1 MIIKALRDYI
11 RTFECLETFNNAIRV
26 NVNYLEEN
34 PDTYS
39 IEEVPIE
46 PIVKKYVNG
55 DSIRQYAFIF
65 TSREPYGADVLQ
77 NIDNSGFYE
86 KFADEVEIKNDNGIF
101 PLLDNGLE
109 PLAIEVTS
117 TGYAF
122 AVTEDTAQYQIQL
135 RLKYL
140 KRKDDINC
148 QLEKEKYRPTI

>member
-1 MIIKALRDYI
+1 MIIKSLRDYM
-11 RTFECLETFNNAIRV
+11 RKLKCLETFNNAIRI
-26 NVNYLEEN
+26 NVNYLEPN
-34 PDTYS
+34 TDTYS

-65 TSREPYGADVLQ
+65 TSREPYGVDVLQ

-86 KFADEVEIKNDNGIF
+86 KLADEIEENNNKDIL

-109 PLAIEVTS
+109 PLEIKVTS

-122 AVTEDTAQYQIQL
+122 AVTEDTAQFQIQL
-135 RLKYL
+135 KLKYF
-140 KRKDDINC
+140 KKGMN
-148 QLEKEKYRPTI
+148 

>member
-11 RTFECLETFNNAIRV
+11 RTCPHLDTFNNAIKV
-26 NVNYLEEN
+26 NVNYLE
-34 PDTYS
+34 PDVDTYS

-46 PIVKKYVNG
+46 PILKRYVNG

-65 TSREPYGADVLQ
+65 TSREPYGVDVLQ

-86 KFADEVEIKNDNGIF
+86 KFADWIEEQNNKEIF

-109 PLAIEVTS
+109 PLEIKVTS

-122 AVTEDTAQYQIQL
+122 AVTEDTAQYQINL
-135 RLKYL
+135 KLKYF
-140 KRKDDINC
+140 KKGMN
-148 QLEKEKYRPTI
+148 

>member
-11 RTFECLETFNNAIRV
+11 RTCPHLDTFNNAIRV
-26 NVNYLEEN
+26 NVNYLE
-34 PDTYS
+34 PDADTYS

-46 PIVKKYVNG
+46 PILKKYVNG

-65 TSREPYGADVLQ
+65 TSREPYGIDVLQ

-86 KFADEVEIKNDNGIF
+86 KFADWIENQNDNERL

-109 PLAIEVTS
+109 PLEIKVTS

-122 AVTEDTAQYQIQL
+122 AVTEDTAQFQIQL
-135 RLKYL
+135 RLKYF
-140 KRKDDINC
+140 KKGMN
-148 QLEKEKYRPTI
+148 

>member
-1 MIIKALRDYI
+1 MIIDSLRNYI
-11 RTFECLETFNNAIRV
+11 RKCPYLDTFNNAIKV
-26 NVNYLEEN
+26 NVNYLEGS

-39 IEEVPIE
+39 IEEVPIN

-65 TSREPYGADVLQ
+65 TSREPYGADVFQ

-86 KFADEVEIKNDNGIF
+86 KFADWIEESNNNEIF
-101 PLLDNGLE
+101 PLLDDGLE

-122 AVTEDTAQYQIQL
+122 AVTEDTAQFQIQL

-140 KRKDDINC
+140 KKKGIN
-148 QLEKEKYRPTI
+148 

>member
-11 RTFECLETFNNAIRV
+11 RNCPYLETFNNAIRV
-26 NVNYLEEN
+26 NVNYLE
-34 PDTYS
+34 PDADTYS

-65 TSREPYGADVLQ
+65 TSREPYGIDVLQ

-86 KFADEVEIKNDNGIF
+86 KFADWIENQNNKDIL
-101 PLLDNGLE
+101 PLLDSGLE
-109 PLAIEVTS
+109 PLEIKVTS

-122 AVTEDTAQYQIQL
+122 AVTEDTAQFQIQL
-135 RLKYL
+135 RLKYF
-140 KRKDDINC
+140 KKGMN
-148 QLEKEKYRPTI
+148 

>member
-11 RTFECLETFNNAIRV
+11 RTCPHLDTFNNAIKV
-26 NVNYLEEN
+26 NVNYLEGS

-39 IEEVPIE
+39 IEEVPID

-65 TSREPYGADVLQ
+65 TSREPYGIDVLQ

-86 KFADEVEIKNDNGIF
+86 KFADWIEDNNNKDIL
-101 PLLDNGLE
+101 PVLDNGLE
-109 PLAIEVTS
+109 PLKIEVTS

-122 AVTEDTAQYQIQL
+122 AVSEDTAQYQINL
-135 RLKYL
+135 RLKYF
-140 KRKDDINC
+140 KKGMN
-148 QLEKEKYRPTI
+148 

>member
-1 MIIKALRDYI
+1 MIIDSLRNYI
-11 RTFECLETFNNAIRV
+11 RMCPHLDTFNNAIKV
-26 NVNYLEEN
+26 NVNYLEGN

-39 IEEVPIE
+39 IEEVPIN
-46 PIVKKYVNG
+46 PIVRKYVNG

-65 TSREPYGADVLQ
+65 TSREHYGADVFQ

-86 KFADEVEIKNDNGIF
+86 KFADWIENNNDNEIF
-101 PLLDNGLE
+101 PLIDNGLE

-122 AVTEDTAQYQIQL
+122 AVTEDTAQFQIQL

-140 KRKDDINC
+140 KKKGMN
-148 QLEKEKYRPTI
+148 

>member
-1 MIIKALRDYI
+1 MIIQGI
-11 RTFECLETFNNAIRV
+11 RNYMRGLKCLDTFNNAIRV
-26 NVNYLEEN
+26 NVNYLEPT

-39 IEEVPIE
+39 IEEIPIE
-46 PIVKKYVNG
+46 PILKKYVNG

-86 KFADEVEIKNDNGIF
+86 DLADEIESNNDNAIF
-101 PLLDNGLE
+101 PILEDGLE
-109 PLAIEVTS
+109 PQEIKVTS

-122 AVTEDTAQYQIQL
+122 AVTEKTAEYQIQL

-140 KRKDDINC
+140 KK
-148 QLEKEKYRPTI
+148 K